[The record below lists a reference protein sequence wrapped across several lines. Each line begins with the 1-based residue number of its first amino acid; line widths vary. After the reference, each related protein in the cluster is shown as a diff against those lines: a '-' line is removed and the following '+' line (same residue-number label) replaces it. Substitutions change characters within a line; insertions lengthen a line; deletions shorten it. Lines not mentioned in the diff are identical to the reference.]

1 MGPENKVEF
10 TGGTLYIISPSG
22 RYQIME
28 LMLSLIAA
36 MLIGIC
42 ITLVGIERDLREIL
56 DNMHK
61 FEEEKEE

>member
-1 MGPENKVEF
+1 
-10 TGGTLYIISPSG
+10 
-22 RYQIME
+22 ME

-56 DNMHK
+56 DNMYE
-61 FEEEKEE
+61 FEENNDYKED

>member
-1 MGPENKVEF
+1 
-10 TGGTLYIISPSG
+10 
-22 RYQIME
+22 ME

-42 ITLVGIERDLREIL
+42 ITLVGIDKDLREIL

-61 FEEEKEE
+61 FEEEKKEE